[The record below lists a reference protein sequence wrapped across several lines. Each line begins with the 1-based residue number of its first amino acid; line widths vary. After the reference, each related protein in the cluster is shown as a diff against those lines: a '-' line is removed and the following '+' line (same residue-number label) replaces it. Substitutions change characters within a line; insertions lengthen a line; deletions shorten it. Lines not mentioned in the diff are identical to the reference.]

1 MSNFNAKFKKIL
13 NYIEENIQNKD
24 DLEYI
29 KVQLFNLY
37 NLFFD
42 ELNRI
47 DELTTNKIQTIT
59 ETQAQMEER
68 VEKLQNK
75 LNNIE
80 KELYL
85 DEEEYDFSITCP
97 YCNNEFIV
105 EYDELKTEVKCPE
118 CNNVIE
124 LDWGNSEED
133 HDSCKGCE
141 HDCSQCNFDDED
153 DDM

>member
-13 NYIEENIQNKD
+13 NDIEENIQNKD

-29 KVQLFNLY
+29 KVQIFNLY

-47 DELTTNKIQTIT
+47 DEMTTNKIKTIT
-59 ETQAQMEER
+59 ETQSQMEER
-68 VEKLQNK
+68 VENLQSK

-80 KELYL
+80 KELYI

-97 YCNNEFIV
+97 YCNNEFII
-105 EYDELKTEVKCPE
+105 ECDELKTEITCPE
-118 CNNVIE
+118 CNNIIE
-124 LDWGNSEED
+124 LDWGDSEEQS
-133 HDSCKGCE
+133 SCGGCE
-141 HDCSQCNFDDED
+141 HGCTQCHFEDED
-153 DDM
+153 DM